1 MKKKFWPKKL
11 GQKFVWVKKI
21 GSENCFGLGKILGPK
36 KIWLEILWVNKFW
49 SEIFL
54 GQKKI
59 GPKFFLGQKKFVLQY
74 FLGQKFGLEIFLG
87 KSNLDRNFVR
97 VKKIW
102 AEICFGQI
110 LFWSYKICLCYAD
123 LLNPYKSTH

>member
-1 MKKKFWPKKL
+1 MILLLFFSFLFNIFWSFSKSLVKKISGPKKL

-54 GQKKI
+54 GQKKC
-59 GPKFFLGQKKFVLQY
+59 G
-74 FLGQKFGLEIFLG
+74 
-87 KSNLDRNFVR
+87 S
-97 VKKIW
+97 KKIW
-102 AEICFGQI
+102 VKKNWAEF
-110 LFWSYKICLCYAD
+110 FFA
-123 LLNPYKSTH
+123 